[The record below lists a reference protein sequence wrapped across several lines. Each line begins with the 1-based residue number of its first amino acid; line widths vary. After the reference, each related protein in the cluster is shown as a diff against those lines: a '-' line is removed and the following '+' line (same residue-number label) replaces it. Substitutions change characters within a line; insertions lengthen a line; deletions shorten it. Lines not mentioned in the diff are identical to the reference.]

1 MPTLKTITL
10 GCKVNQ
16 YETEYLRQGFLQL
29 GYHDAAEGA
38 PADLYIFNTCTV
50 THQADA
56 ECRKILRR
64 LAREN
69 PAAEIIVMGCYAAKA
84 ADQLREFHGVSEV
97 LTDKRR
103 MGELLGKRGLVQVPT
118 GLSSF
123 ARRHRAYVKV
133 QDGCFLPCSYC
144 IIPQVRPEVWSRP
157 PAEIEDEVRR
167 LVDGGYRE
175 VVLTGV
181 HLGLFGRD
189 KPRDERLDLGGLVD
203 RLTQV
208 RDGFRIRL
216 SSLEVNEVSDRLLAV
231 MAERPDRVCP
241 HLHIPLQ
248 SGSPAVLRRMRRR
261 ASMAY
266 FYERCERVKAL
277 LPRPALSTDAMVGFP
292 GETEEDFEAT
302 CRAVEEIGFVKVHV
316 FRFSRREGTPA
327 AEMPDQ
333 MPEEIKRERSR
344 RLEETAQQARRRY
357 ISQLL
362 DMEVQVLLED
372 EADLTSPICPNHV
385 LGMSDRY
392 VPTALPAGSGK
403 PGELIGM
410 RLTGWDGEML
420 HGSPAV
426 VSPCRASA

>member
-29 GYHDAAEGA
+29 GYQDAEENA

-69 PAAEIIVMGCYAAKA
+69 PAGEIIVMGCYATKA
-84 ADQLREFHGVSEV
+84 ADQVREFPGVSEV
-97 LTDKRR
+97 VTDKRR
-103 MGELLGKRGLVQVPT
+103 MADVLAKRGLVQVPT
-118 GLSSF
+118 GISQF

-144 IIPQVRPEVWSRP
+144 IIPQVRPDVWSRP
-157 PAEIEDEVRR
+157 VREIADEVRR
-167 LVDGGYRE
+167 LADAGYRE

-181 HLGLFGRD
+181 HLGLFGHDR
-189 KPRDERLDLGGLVD
+189 PRDERIDLAGLVE
-203 RLTQV
+203 RLIGV

-216 SSLEVNEVSDRLLAV
+216 SSLEVNEVSDRLVAV
-231 MAERPDRVCP
+231 MAAHPDRVCP

-261 ASMAY
+261 ASMGY
-266 FYERCERVKAL
+266 FFDRCGLVQEL
-277 LPRPALSTDAMVGFP
+277 LPLPALSTDAMVGFP

-302 CRAVEEIGFVKVHV
+302 CRAVERIGFVKVHV
-316 FRFSRREGTPA
+316 FRFSPREGTPA
-327 AEMPDQ
+327 ADMPDQ
-333 MPEEIKRERSR
+333 VPEAVKRARGQ
-344 RLEETAQQARRRY
+344 RLDQTAQQSRRRY
-357 ISQLL
+357 ISRLL
-362 DMEVQVLLED
+362 ETEVQVLLED
-372 EADLTSPICPNHV
+372 ETDLTSPVCPNRV

-392 VPTALPAGSGK
+392 VPTALPAGAGR
-403 PGELIGM
+403 PGELISV
-410 RLTGWDGEML
+410 RLTGWDGEFL
-420 HGSPAV
+420 HGNALALTGS
-426 VSPCRASA
+426 RET